1 MSLADDKR
9 ATKHLTMYDRRYAIR
24 IPISAEAEIMNLET
38 GTRLKGDTT
47 DISLGGCFVTTERP
61 LSRGC
66 RVRAFLNHKNE
77 RIEVLA
83 VVRTV
88 KEREGMGIEFLDLD
102 ETAHAILRRWVAAGK
117 AQR

>member
-1 MSLADDKR
+1 MSLTDDKR

-24 IPISAEAEIMNLET
+24 IPISAEAEILDLET
-38 GTRLKGDTT
+38 GKKLKGATT
-47 DISLGGCFVTTERP
+47 DISLGGCFITTERP
-61 LSRGC
+61 LSRSC
-66 RVRAFLNHKNE
+66 RVRAFLSHKNE

-88 KEREGMGIEFLDLD
+88 KDHVGMGIEFLDLD
-102 ETAHAILRRWVAAGK
+102 ETSHATLRRWVAAGK